1 MSEHELRRH
10 VDVSRAD
17 LELGAQRRAM
27 NVRAELDDGGDV
39 GFRLLTGRAGH
50 RQPVGLLVLEVDAEG
65 VAAVIV
71 ARAAQRRDVH
81 LARVRLDE
89 LDVRAER
96 RNELEREAVGHS
108 VVSGDAQGA
117 EHAPDLRAR
126 GRLREG
132 PLQGGELGRPN
143 RVKMWLELHRQRL
156 HPAPRNLG
164 ELLVRGEVLDVL
176 RQLRARAE
184 QEGDDVRG
192 LRPRNRHRCVSEG
205 SGGRVYNGDE
215 HVLEDV
221 VWSQPLI
228 WSIRPISE
236 QQFELCEGT
245 ERVVCPAAER
255 GRGDEGEAGH
265 GCWQQ
270 HSRVKEH
277 VVRAEKPVC
286 CVHLG
291 RGMAEKSACVLD
303 AVRLPPVQVPRSVRS
318 TEEGRHARWGQGPP
332 DVTIRELWVERG
344 ETRREQYV
352 GYLPMRDDAVAA
364 RDRS

>member
-1 MSEHELRRH
+1 M
-10 VDVSRAD
+10 
-17 LELGAQRRAM
+17 
-27 NVRAELDDGGDV
+27 
-39 GFRLLTGRAGH
+39 
-50 RQPVGLLVLEVDAEG
+50 
-65 VAAVIV
+65 
-71 ARAAQRRDVH
+71 
-81 LARVRLDE
+81 
-89 LDVRAER
+89 
-96 RNELEREAVGHS
+96 
-108 VVSGDAQGA
+108 
-117 EHAPDLRAR
+117 
-126 GRLREG
+126 
-132 PLQGGELGRPN
+132 
-143 RVKMWLELHRQRL
+143 
-156 HPAPRNLG
+156 
-164 ELLVRGEVLDVL
+164 RGEVLDVL

-236 QQFELCEGT
+236 QQFELCEGA
-245 ERVVCPAAER
+245 EQVVCPAAER

-265 GCWQQ
+265 GCWQR

-277 VVRAEKPVC
+277 VIRAEKPVC

-364 RDRS
+364 RDRCWSAQARHDHRQPVCGVDPQQALACERSAARRVRQTRVHELYRVAREHHRSHVLELLENAVRCPLGCSDSIESRRRRLLAAYGYRGANWHRFRLEY